1 MIRDTENSRWWP
13 ILYVGKEADS
23 STDGVYI
30 WKLRDELSEALEKVD
45 LSDIPLYVDD
55 TPAIWKISH
64 GSISER
70 NRSIF
75 EDRKVAVVHSTTK
88 AKAVSKVSQGE
99 SFMDS
104 IKKGDYFYLCYG
116 NSIRIL
122 GQFTTDKPV
131 LNPEMEDGWYERSY
145 CVIAESKDTSAYKG
159 VQKWWSPN
167 DNSTC
172 IRVDNDDQ
180 KLFEEA
186 ILVPYFDM
194 TINKLFG
201 DADQKQGYWWL
212 TANPK
217 IWSFADL

>member
-23 STDGVYI
+23 ATDGVYI
-30 WKLRDELSEALEKVD
+30 WKLRDELSEALEKID
-45 LSDIPLYVDD
+45 LSEIPLYVDD

-64 GSISER
+64 GSISES
-70 NRSIF
+70 NRLIF

-131 LNPEMEDGWYERSY
+131 LNPEMECS
-145 CVIAESKDTSAYKG
+145 CTVK
-159 VQKWWSPN
+159 
-167 DNSTC
+167 
-172 IRVDNDDQ
+172 
-180 KLFEEA
+180 
-186 ILVPYFDM
+186 
-194 TINKLFG
+194 
-201 DADQKQGYWWL
+201 KQA
-212 TANPK
+212 TENNR
-217 IWSFADL
+217 